1 MSGLCTRCRSTHT
14 SFRVKTVYSWKPVC
28 RDCIEQGDL
37 VYINLPDGELVG
49 DVAPEINQ

>member
-1 MSGLCTRCRSTHT
+1 MSGLCTRGRSAHT

-37 VYINLPDGELVG
+37 VYVNLPDGELVG

>member
-28 RDCIEQGDL
+28 
-37 VYINLPDGELVG
+37 
-49 DVAPEINQ
+49 